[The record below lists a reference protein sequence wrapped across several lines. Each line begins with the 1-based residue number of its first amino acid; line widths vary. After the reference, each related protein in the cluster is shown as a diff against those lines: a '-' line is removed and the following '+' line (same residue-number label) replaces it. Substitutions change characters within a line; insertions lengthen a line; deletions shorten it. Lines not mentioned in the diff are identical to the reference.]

1 MNSRSLPQ
9 SPRPPCAELRRA
21 RPLLGTLVE
30 ITAGG
35 LSAARLERAVARA
48 FAAIEVVQGRLSFHD
63 PASDLARLNQ
73 SLAGEWVTVHPL
85 SAAVLR
91 HARTLARASEGRF
104 AAAVAPR
111 LQSWG
116 LLPRTGPAG
125 RRPLPAR
132 GSAGLE
138 FAAGG
143 RVRLPGP
150 MILDLGGLAK
160 GYAVD
165 RAVAVLR
172 RAGVTRGLVNAGG
185 DLRVLGDW
193 TAPVQ
198 VRHPG
203 QPGVFFA
210 LSGVRDGALATSALT
225 YSARHW
231 RGQSVGALVDP
242 RTGQA
247 CGHGVSISVWARS
260 AWLADGLTKVVAS
273 AWAEGRGATEAA
285 GGLEPGGAGGTCGR
299 AAAGVWAETAF
310 GLNRLLARYQARAI
324 VVAADGRAEWLGAE
338 AESLFNHDHVA

>member
-1 MNSRSLPQ
+1 MKSLSQ
-9 SPRPPCAELRRA
+9 SPRPRPSCAELRRA

-35 LSAARLERAVARA
+35 VPAARLARAVARA
-48 FAAIEVVQGRLSFHD
+48 FAAIEAVQGLLSFHD

-73 SLAGEWVTVHPL
+73 AGPSEWVTVHPL
-85 SAAVLR
+85 SATVLR
-91 HARTLARASEGRF
+91 HARTLARTSTGRF
-104 AAAVAPR
+104 DAAVAPR

-116 LLPRTGPAG
+116 LLPRPRPAVP
-125 RRPLPAR
+125 RSVVAR

-150 MILDLGGLAK
+150 MILDLGGVAK

-185 DLRVLGDW
+185 DLRVFGDW

-203 QPGVFFA
+203 QPGAFFA
-210 LSGVRDGALATSALT
+210 LGGLRDGALATSALT
-225 YSARHW
+225 YSARKW
-231 RGQSVGALVDP
+231 RGRTVGALVDP

-273 AWAEGRGATEAA
+273 AWAEGRGAGSAA
-285 GGLEPGGAGGTCGR
+285 DTCGVVV
-299 AAAGVWAETAF
+299 AGEPAGTGF
-310 GLNRLLARYQARAI
+310 SLTGLLSRYQARAV

-338 AESLFNHDHVA
+338 TESLFNHDHVA

>member
-1 MNSRSLPQ
+1 MKSLSLP
-9 SPRPPCAELRRA
+9 PVLRPPCAELRRA

-35 LSAARLERAVARA
+35 ASAARLERAVARA
-48 FAAIEVVQGRLSFHD
+48 FAAIEVVQARLSFHD

-73 SLAGEWVTVHPL
+73 AVPGEWVTVHPL
-85 SAAVLR
+85 SVAVLR
-91 HARTLARASEGRF
+91 HARALARASEGRF
-104 AAAVAPR
+104 DAAVAPR

-116 LLPRTGPAG
+116 LLPRTCPTG
-125 RRPLPAR
+125 RRPVAAR

-143 RVRLPGP
+143 RLRLPGP

-185 DLRVLGDW
+185 DLRVLGEW

-210 LSGVRDGALATSALT
+210 LGGVRDGALATSALT
-225 YSARHW
+225 YSARQW
-231 RGQSVGALVDP
+231 RGRVVGALVDP

-273 AWAEGRGATEAA
+273 AWAEGPGVKEA
-285 GGLEPGGAGGTCGR
+285 GGGREPGGAAQACGR
-299 AAAGVWAETAF
+299 VATGGPAEARFSLT
-310 GLNRLLARYQARAI
+310 RLLARYRARAV
-324 VVAADGRAEWLGAE
+324 VVAADGQAEWLGAE
-338 AESLFNHDHVA
+338 AEPFLKQSHVA